1 MDHLTDAPVAN
12 ILILAGIIFLA
23 VGLFG
28 RIGGFIGSIFGNI
41 EAGKNSRVL
50 AGVLGVL
57 LILGGA
63 WLHEGGH
70 KPAATTPSS
79 TTPAQVASPA
89 ASTPLAG
96 TATPSANTA
105 VPAEVP
111 HEAPGTKARAVQSS
125 PVKTIK
131 PATPEESTA
140 TAARANSRAS
150 TPPPPSGDDRLIG
163 TWTNL
168 IPHADS
174 IKRIEIAR
182 VGQDLNAHLWYACT
196 SGECD
201 KGTHR
206 LDVSGAAPSYEL
218 NDSNR
223 RRTGFLTLQTPAVLH
238 LVVDISDTSPQRR
251 WQQHWVL
258 TKSTIS
264 ETTLRAFARYLDAAS
279 PKAFAMAPGVYS
291 YQTGARS
298 DDAAKEKAL
307 QGCEKRGKPGCRII
321 LVNNDA
327 TE

>member
-1 MDHLTDAPVAN
+1 M
-12 ILILAGIIFLA
+12 
-23 VGLFG
+23 
-28 RIGGFIGSIFGNI
+28 
-41 EAGKNSRVL
+41 
-50 AGVLGVL
+50 L

-70 KPAATTPSS
+70 KPAASTPSS
-79 TTPAQVASPA
+79 AAPASIASPA
-89 ASTPLAG
+89 ANAPPVA
-96 TATPSANTA
+96 TAAPSATTA
-105 VPAEVP
+105 VAPEVLRETPA
-111 HEAPGTKARAVQSS
+111 AKARPAQSP

-131 PATPEESTA
+131 PVAPEASTP
-140 TAARANSRAS
+140 AAAHDNSRAS
-150 TPPPPSGDDRLIG
+150 TPPPPSGDDRFIG

-174 IKRIEIAR
+174 IKRIEVVR
-182 VGQDLNAHLWYACT
+182 VGQDLNAHLWYSCT

-238 LVVDISDTSPQRR
+238 LMVDVSQTNPQRR

-264 ETTLRAFARYLDAAS
+264 ETTLRAFTRYLDAAS
-279 PKAFAMAPGVYS
+279 PKAFAMAPGTYS

-307 QGCEKRGKPGCRII
+307 QGCEKHGKSGCRII

>member
-50 AGVLGVL
+50 AGVLGSA

-70 KPAATTPSS
+70 KPAASTPSPM
-79 TTPAQVASPA
+79 TPAQVASPA
-89 ASTPLAG
+89 SSTPPAG
-96 TATPSANTA
+96 TAAPSATT
-105 VPAEVP
+105 PAAPEVA
-111 HEAPGTKARAVQSS
+111 HEVPGTKARAAQSA
-125 PVKTIK
+125 PAKTIK
-131 PATPEESTA
+131 PVTPETSTP
-140 TAARANSRAS
+140 AAAHDKSRAS
-150 TPPPPSGDDRLIG
+150 TPLPPSGDDRLIG

-174 IKRIEIAR
+174 IKRIEIVR
-182 VGQDLNAHLWYACT
+182 VGQDLNAHLWYSCT

-218 NDSNR
+218 DDSNR
-223 RRTGFLTLQTPAVLH
+223 HRTGFLTLQTPAVLH
-238 LVVDISDTSPQRR
+238 LMVDVSDTSPRRR

-258 TKSTIS
+258 TKSTMS
-264 ETTLRAFARYLDAAS
+264 ETTLRAFARYLDASS